1 MVRTRE
7 ELLDVINQ
15 YFTVKPTDR
24 DKVYKL
30 YIADQLVGILLLVV
44 KGDKIKHGDVHEY
57 LATKYGFTAIFE
69 ANFNYEGK
77 EPIVY
82 LVSGRED
89 ELKKKAKQFYDYCLL
104 NRASSS
110 YLHDYEDNR

>member
-1 MVRTRE
+1 MLKNRE

-15 YFTVKPTDR
+15 YFTVKSTDKE
-24 DKVYKL
+24 KVYNL
-30 YIADQLVGILLLVV
+30 YIADQLVGTLTLVI
-44 KGDKIKHGDVHEY
+44 KGDKVEH
-57 LATKYGFTAIFE
+57 GFTATFE

-77 EPIVY
+77 DHTMY
-82 LVSGRED
+82 LASGCED

-110 YLHDYEDNR
+110 CLHDYEENK

>member
-1 MVRTRE
+1 MLKNRK
-7 ELLDVINQ
+7 ELLDEISQ
-15 YFTVKPTDR
+15 YFTIKSTDKDR
-24 DKVYKL
+24 VYNL
-30 YIADQLVGILLLVV
+30 YIADQVVGILLLVV

-57 LATKYGFTAIFE
+57 LATKYGFTAMFE

-77 EPIVY
+77 DPITY

-110 YLHDYEDNR
+110 YLKEDN